1 MRTLLS
7 LIIISL
13 IFSNII
19 FPQQVERKEIGNLVL
34 ENIPDIPQSI
44 KDRMF
49 QYQSTRS
56 ATFQDWLNNNK
67 GILISTRF
75 GETTQ
80 IHIVEKP
87 GGARK
92 QITFFN
98 EPIGSATVCPDKNKN
113 LFLFSK
119 DIGGSE
125 FYQIYSFDINTG
137 NFKMLT
143 DGKSSNGGA
152 IWNNRGNKFSFFS
165 TKRNGKDWDI
175 YVYDFNNPDS
185 AQMILSEGGSWT
197 AVDWSPDDTKL
208 LVRKNISANESYYY
222 LFDLTLKKL
231 TQINPTDE
239 VISYGNALFSKDSKG
254 IFYSSDQNNEFKKLR
269 YYDISSGKEKVLT
282 EKINWDVENIQLN
295 KKGDLLA
302 FTVNENGLSKLYLM
316 KTKDFTYKEVKSIP
330 DGIIGSISF
339 NSIGSKIALT
349 INTPTSP
356 SDVFLLD
363 IKTQSLE
370 QWTFS
375 EVGGLN
381 LNNFIS
387 PELFYYPTFDEID
400 GKPRMIPAFIYKPK
414 TKGPHPVIIDIHGG
428 PEGQARPYFN
438 PINQY
443 YAVEMGIAVIEP
455 NVRGSTGYGKTY
467 LQLDNWYNRENS
479 VKDIGKLIEWIEK
492 QTDLDKN
499 RIAVT
504 RGSYGGYMV
513 LASMIH
519 FNEKIR
525 CGVDVV
531 GISNFVTFLN
541 NTADF
546 RRDLR
551 RVEYGDERIPEMREF
566 PLKISP
572 TTNAHKITKPLFV
585 VQGLNDPR
593 VPYTEAEQ
601 IVDAVRKNGTEVW
614 YLLAKDEGHGFRKK
628 SNRDFYIWSEV
639 LFFEKFLL
647 K

>member
-239 VISYGNALFSKDSKG
+239 VISYGNALFSKDGKG

-400 GKPRMIPAFIYKPK
+400 GKTRMIPAFIYKPR

-428 PEGQARPYFN
+428 PEGQARPSFN

-455 NVRGSTGYGKTY
+455 NVRGSTGYGKSY

-504 RGSYGGYMV
+504 GGSYGGYMV
-513 LASMIH
+513 LASMFH

-525 CGVDVV
+525 CGVDIV

-566 PLKISP
+566 LLKISP

-601 IVDAVRKNGTEVW
+601 IVEAVRKNGTEVW

>member
-44 KDRMF
+44 KDWMF

-56 ATFQDWLNNNK
+56 ATFQDWLHNNK

-75 GETTQ
+75 GETIQ

-125 FYQIYSFDINTG
+125 FYQIYSIDINTG

-175 YVYDFNNPDS
+175 YIYDFNNSDS
-185 AQMILSEGGSWT
+185 VQMILSEGGSWI

-208 LVRKNISANESYYY
+208 LVRKSISANESYYY
-222 LFDLTLKKL
+222 IFDLTLKKL
-231 TQINPTDE
+231 TQINPTNE
-239 VISYGNALFSKDSKG
+239 TISYGSALFSKDGKG

-269 YYDISSGKEKVLT
+269 YYDISTGKEKLLT
-282 EKINWDVENIQLN
+282 EKIDWDVEIIQLN

-330 DGIIGSISF
+330 PGIIGGISF
-339 NSIGSKIALT
+339 NSNSSKIALT

-428 PEGQARPYFN
+428 PEGQARPSFN

-455 NVRGSTGYGKTY
+455 NVRGSTGYGKSY

-504 RGSYGGYMV
+504 GGSYGGYMV
-513 LASMIH
+513 LASMFH

-525 CGVDVV
+525 CGVDIV

-566 PLKISP
+566 LLKISP

>member
-1 MRTLLS
+1 MKNILKIFTVTVLFS
-7 LIIISL
+7 FIS
-13 IFSNII
+13 FS
-19 FPQQVERKEIGNLVL
+19 QQIERKEIGNLVI

-56 ATFQDWLNNNK
+56 ASFQDWLHNVK
-67 GILISTRF
+67 GMLISTRF
-75 GETTQ
+75 GETAQ
-80 IHIVEKP
+80 IHLVEKS

-98 EPIGSATVCPDKNKN
+98 EPVGGASFCPDKSKN
-113 LFLFSK
+113 VFLFSK
-119 DIGGSE
+119 DIGGGE
-125 FYQIYSFDINTG
+125 FYQIYSFDLNTG

-152 IWNNRGNKFSFFS
+152 NWNNKGDKFSFFS

-175 YVYDFNNPDS
+175 YIYDFNNPDKT
-185 AQMILSEGGSWT
+185 QMILSEGGSWT
-197 AVDWSPDDTKL
+197 AVDWSPDDSKL
-208 LVRKNISANESYYY
+208 LVRKSISANESYYFI
-222 LFDLTLKKL
+222 LDLTSKKL

-239 VISYGNALFSKDSKG
+239 IISYGSAIFSKDGKG

-269 YYDISSGKEKVLT
+269 YYEISTGKEKVLT
-282 EKINWDVENIQLN
+282 EKIDWDVESIQLN

-316 KTKDFTYKEVKSIP
+316 QTKDFKYQQVKSVP
-330 DGIIGSISF
+330 IGLIGGVSF
-339 NSIGSKIALT
+339 NSSGDKIALT

-356 SDVFLLD
+356 SDVFVLD
-363 IKTQSLE
+363 IKTQTLE
-370 QWTFS
+370 RWTYS

-381 LNNFIS
+381 SENFIT
-387 PELFYYPTFDEID
+387 PELIFYETFDEID
-400 GKPRMIPAFIYKPK
+400 GKPRMIPAFVYKPK
-414 TKGPHPVIIDIHGG
+414 TKGPHPVVIDIHGG
-428 PEGQARPYFN
+428 PEGQARPSFN
-438 PINQY
+438 PVNQY

-479 VKDIGKLIEWIEK
+479 VKDIGGLIEWIEK
-492 QTDLDKN
+492 QPDLDKN

-504 RGSYGGYMV
+504 GGSYGGYMV

-519 FNEKIR
+519 FNDKIR
-525 CGVDVV
+525 CGVDIV

-551 RVEYGDERIPEMREF
+551 RVEYGDERIPEMKEF
-566 PLKISP
+566 LIKISP

-601 IVDAVRKNGTEVW
+601 IVEAVRKNGTEVW

-647 K
+647 N

>member
-1 MRTLLS
+1 MKNLISALLIVLS
-7 LIIISL
+7 
-13 IFSNII
+13 FSFIGLS
-19 FPQQVERKEIGNLVL
+19 QEVQRKELGNLVI
-34 ENIPDIPQSI
+34 ENIPEIPQRI

-49 QYQSTRS
+49 QYQSTRAAS
-56 ATFQDWLNNNK
+56 FQDWLHNDK

-75 GETTQ
+75 GETNQ

-98 EPIGSATVCPDKNKN
+98 EPVSGATFCPDKNKN
-113 LFLFSK
+113 IFLFTK
-119 DIGGSE
+119 DIGGGE
-125 FYQIYSFDINTG
+125 FYQIYSFDLNNG
-137 NFKMLT
+137 NFKLLT
-143 DGKSSNGGA
+143 DGKSSNGGVN
-152 IWNNRGNKFSFFS
+152 WNNKGDKFSYFS

-175 YVYDFNNPDS
+175 YISDIDGNS
-185 AQMILSEGGSWT
+185 EMILSEGGAWT
-197 AVDWSPDDTKL
+197 AVDWSPDDKKL
-208 LVRKNISANESYYY
+208 LIRKSISANESYYY
-222 LFDLTLKKL
+222 VYDLTSKKL
-231 TQINPTDE
+231 TQINPSNDK
-239 VISYGNALFSKDSKG
+239 ISYGSAVFSKDGKG

-269 YYDISSGKEKVLT
+269 YYDLSTGKEKILT
-282 EKINWDVENIQLN
+282 EKIDWDVESIQLN
-295 KKGDLLA
+295 KKGDKLA

-316 KTKDFTYKEVKSIP
+316 NTKDFSYKQVKSIP
-330 DGIIGSISF
+330 TGLIGGLSF
-339 NSIGSKIALT
+339 NSKGDKLALT

-356 SDVFLLD
+356 SDVFMLD
-363 IKTQSLE
+363 LKNNSLE

-381 LNNFIS
+381 QDNFIV
-387 PELFYYPTFDEID
+387 PELFHYETFDSVN

-414 TKGPHPVIIDIHGG
+414 TKGPHPVVIDIHGG
-428 PEGQARPYFN
+428 PEAQARPSFN

-443 YAVEMGIAVIEP
+443 YALELGIAVIEP
-455 NVRGSTGYGKTY
+455 NVRGSSGYGKTY
-467 LQLDNWYNRENS
+467 LELDNWYNRENS

-492 QTDLDKN
+492 QPDLDPK

-504 RGSYGGYMV
+504 GGSYGGYMV

-519 FNEKIR
+519 FNDKIR
-525 CGVDVV
+525 CGVDIV

-541 NTADF
+541 NTQDY

-551 RVEYGDERIPEMREF
+551 RVEYGDERIPEMKEF
-566 PLKISP
+566 LLKISP

-601 IVDAVRKNGTEVW
+601 IVQAVRKNGTEVW

-647 K
+647 N

>member
-1 MRTLLS
+1 MKNIISALLIVLS
-7 LIIISL
+7 FSFIGLSQEVQRKELGNLII
-13 IFSNII
+13 
-19 FPQQVERKEIGNLVL
+19 
-34 ENIPDIPQSI
+34 ENIPEVPQRI

-49 QYQSTRS
+49 QYQSTRAAS
-56 ATFQDWLNNNK
+56 FQDWLHNDK

-75 GETTQ
+75 GETNQ

-98 EPIGSATVCPDKNKN
+98 EPVSGATFCPDKNKN
-113 LFLFSK
+113 LFLFTK
-119 DIGGSE
+119 DIGGGE
-125 FYQIYSFDINTG
+125 FYQIYSFNLNTG
-137 NFKMLT
+137 NFKLLT
-143 DGKSSNGGA
+143 DGKSSNGGVN
-152 IWNNRGNKFSFFS
+152 WNNKGDKFSYFS

-175 YVYDFNNPDS
+175 YISDIDGNS
-185 AQMILSEGGSWT
+185 EMILSEGGAWT
-197 AVDWSPDDTKL
+197 AVDWSPDDKKL
-208 LVRKNISANESYYY
+208 LIRKSISANESYYY
-222 LFDLTLKKL
+222 VYDLTSKKL
-231 TQINPTDE
+231 TQINPSNDK
-239 VISYGNALFSKDSKG
+239 ISYGSAVFSKDGKG

-269 YYDISSGKEKVLT
+269 YYDLSTGKEKILT
-282 EKINWDVENIQLN
+282 EKIDWDVESIQLN
-295 KKGDLLA
+295 KKGDKLA

-316 KTKDFTYKEVKSIP
+316 NTRDFSFRQVKSIP
-330 DGIIGSISF
+330 TGLIGGLSF
-339 NSIGSKIALT
+339 NPKGDKLALT

-356 SDVFLLD
+356 SDVFMFDL
-363 IKTQSLE
+363 KNNSLE

-381 LNNFIS
+381 QDNFIF
-387 PELFYYPTFDEID
+387 PELFHYETFDSVN
-400 GKPRMIPAFIYKPK
+400 GKPKTIPAFIYKPK
-414 TKGPHPVIIDIHGG
+414 TKGPHPVVIDIHGG
-428 PEGQARPYFN
+428 PEAQARPSFN

-443 YAVEMGIAVIEP
+443 YALEMGIAVIEP
-455 NVRGSTGYGKTY
+455 NVRGSSGYGKTY
-467 LQLDNWYNRENS
+467 LELDNWYNRENS

-492 QTDLDKN
+492 QPDLDPK

-504 RGSYGGYMV
+504 GGSYGGYMV

-519 FNEKIR
+519 FNDKIR
-525 CGVDVV
+525 CGVDIV

-541 NTADF
+541 NTQDY

-566 PLKISP
+566 LLKISP

-601 IVDAVRKNGTEVW
+601 IVQAVRKNGTEVW

-647 K
+647 N